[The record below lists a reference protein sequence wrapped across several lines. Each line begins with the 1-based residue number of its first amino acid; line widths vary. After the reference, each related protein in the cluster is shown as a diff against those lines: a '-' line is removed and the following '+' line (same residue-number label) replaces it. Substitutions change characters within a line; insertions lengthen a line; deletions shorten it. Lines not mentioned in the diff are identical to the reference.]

1 MRTTFF
7 LCCYFII
14 TLISFSTSTQSNSNR
29 WVHPGILVS
38 PTQIKHISQLAL
50 NNSTCTTRQ
59 AYLKALDSKFAN
71 LSYISKGPPTDGII
85 DCGSYSHPD
94 YGCSAESMDSATAYL
109 HALLF
114 AINGTQDYAHV
125 AISILNKYANGVKN
139 YTNSNAPLQAAWS
152 GMMFTKAA
160 ELIRHSRN
168 GTANWSLKNINA
180 FSNMLNTVMLPKIY
194 SGSNANG
201 NWELSMIDAMIGLA
215 VFDENRTL
223 FDHAIDLWKQRI
235 PSYFYNFNLDG
246 NYPINPPHSKNIHW
260 NDSNSNCKPTPRSC
274 SGTFYGQNIF
284 NQSTSGVCQETC
296 RDIGHTQFGL
306 ASALN
311 TAETAFIQGVDL
323 YSETKERLINAME
336 FHSDLLIKGAK
347 GISPSKDMCTA
358 STGTVSGMKSNLPTF
373 VIGWNAFSGRMGENL
388 PKTEQ
393 HIVEQILPMND
404 PGKSLIVMYETL
416 THGTHLP
423 LSTFDAAAGDGVL
436 DLLNALVAK
445 ELPSINKELIT
456 HIPQTYGDCTS
467 KSPPAPCVGST
478 NLYYVHKSWEY
489 KAIGRWITGL
499 KSINISDILFSKTNN
514 NTDPKISLTVAGL
527 FGELPLSLYIGEC
540 FTFDQCS
547 ILWDNTHGCCGDNNH
562 FKISIDAVCGR
573 PSTVGN
579 QTNYPIDHLA
589 VGSITLDKFEIGA

>member
-180 FSNMLNTVMLPKIY
+180 FSNMLFYAVQCFSML
-194 SGSNANG
+194 
-201 NWELSMIDAMIGLA
+201 
-215 VFDENRTL
+215 F
-223 FDHAIDLWKQRI
+223 
-235 PSYFYNFNLDG
+235 
-246 NYPINPPHSKNIHW
+246 
-260 NDSNSNCKPTPRSC
+260 
-274 SGTFYGQNIF
+274 
-284 NQSTSGVCQETC
+284 
-296 RDIGHTQFGL
+296 
-306 ASALN
+306 
-311 TAETAFIQGVDL
+311 
-323 YSETKERLINAME
+323 
-336 FHSDLLIKGAK
+336 
-347 GISPSKDMCTA
+347 
-358 STGTVSGMKSNLPTF
+358 
-373 VIGWNAFSGRMGENL
+373 NAFQCLSFQCFSMRFRCVS
-388 PKTEQ
+388 
-393 HIVEQILPMND
+393 IVLHAFQCFSSM
-404 PGKSLIVMYETL
+404 
-416 THGTHLP
+416 
-423 LSTFDAAAGDGVL
+423 
-436 DLLNALVAK
+436 LNALQCF
-445 ELPSINKELIT
+445 SM
-456 HIPQTYGDCTS
+456 
-467 KSPPAPCVGST
+467 
-478 NLYYVHKSWEY
+478 
-489 KAIGRWITGL
+489 
-499 KSINISDILFSKTNN
+499 LFQCFSM
-514 NTDPKISLTVAGL
+514 L
-527 FGELPLSLYIGEC
+527 FVY
-540 FTFDQCS
+540 F
-547 ILWDNTHGCCGDNNH
+547 
-562 FKISIDAVCGR
+562 
-573 PSTVGN
+573 
-579 QTNYPIDHLA
+579 
-589 VGSITLDKFEIGA
+589 